1 MRNHASPRRWN
12 GKIIGIVAGF
22 VLLRADSLLGAL
34 LGLLIGHAVDEG
46 WFADRR
52 DDPYRLLGL
61 TAAASAAEVDLAR
74 RRLLAQHHPDRV
86 VGDEPKR
93 QAERRTREVNAAYER
108 IRKRRT

>member
-1 MRNHASPRRWN
+1 MKNRASASRWN
-12 GKIIGIVAGF
+12 GKMIGLVAGF
-22 VLLRADSLLGAL
+22 VLLRSDSLLGAL

-46 WFADRR
+46 WFNERP

-74 RRLLAQHHPDRV
+74 RRLLAQHHPDRA
-86 VGDEPKR
+86 VGEEPRR
-93 QAERRTREVNAAYER
+93 QAERRTREVNAAYAR

>member
-1 MRNHASPRRWN
+1 MKNSAPPNRWN

-22 VLLRADSLLGAL
+22 VLLRSDSLLGAL

-46 WFADRR
+46 WFDARR
-52 DDPYRLLGL
+52 DDPYHQLGL
-61 TAAASAAEVDLAR
+61 TPGASAAEVDLAR

-93 QAERRTREVNAAYER
+93 QAERRSREVNAAYAR